1 MQHMAA
7 AVATAAISFLVFF
20 FFNSFFLPCSSL
32 PLLFALSRLFSSLS
46 SSRYLL
52 LFATISFLAAAALF
66 SLETSE
72 QLHGEWHCQWVCVCV
87 PARLFLSLLSGS
99 RSHYHSAHIHRTG
112 WRARRLVVV
121 VVVVSQFCSAQFAWF
136 SSSIKFFP
144 VLSFS
149 SFFQLFCSSFS
160 VLFALFSFVSFRF
173 AAAAAA
179 TSTPL
184 RFESGHPMLRRIP
197 PRVSYCRPGARSLGH
212 GSGIVR
218 QPAIAKIRLQ
228 TGAH

>member
-1 MQHMAA
+1 MSDC
-7 AVATAAISFLVFF
+7 V
-20 FFNSFFLPCSSL
+20 CSS
-32 PLLFALSRLFSSLS
+32 
-46 SSRYLL
+46 
-52 LFATISFLAAAALF
+52 
-66 SLETSE
+66 
-72 QLHGEWHCQWVCVCV
+72 VCVCV

-99 RSHYHSAHIHRTG
+99 RSHYHPAHIHRTG
-112 WRARRLVVV
+112 FCRNCVWRARRLVV

-136 SSSIKFFP
+136 SSLIKFFP

-160 VLFALFSFVSFRF
+160 VLFALFSFVSSRF

-197 PRVSYCRPGARSLGH
+197 SRVSYCRPGARSDTDPG
-212 GSGIVR
+212 
-218 QPAIAKIRLQ
+218 
-228 TGAH
+228 